1 MSDKLKDF
9 IDETILETNE
19 EKSNTIEINEDLQEF
34 TQTVETDKTSEDIAK
49 PITDNN
55 KTEENPNS
63 TEIEKNEKEEIKYT
77 PLGNAKSKEH
87 SPKKS
92 SCIVIVL
99 ILFCLIF
106 LIGIFSTI
114 FAFLNIGS
122 TKIISGISING
133 IDVSRLTSKEATE
146 KVSTILSEQ
155 LNTALNL
162 QYVDYSSTLIPSQ
175 EIDASYDITTAVEK
189 AYMLGRSDNIFKN
202 NFEIVYTYLAQN
214 KIQMEL
220 QYSEEKLSS
229 VVNNIAL
236 EIPGLVEQ
244 PSYYIENTELII
256 LPGKEGLKLLQDET
270 KNLII
275 ETINKTSVSS
285 KLDLPVTQVSPDKID
300 IQKIYSE
307 VHTEP
312 KNAYLVQ
319 DPFEI
324 FVGSAGTDFAI
335 TLEEAQNLLQED
347 KEEYVIP
354 LKITEAEIGV
364 EDLGD
369 GIFVD
374 TLSTYTSKYDESN
387 VNRSTNVKIA
397 ASKLNNVI
405 LLPGETFSYNQTVG
419 ERTISNGFKEASIY
433 TSKGVEYGLGG
444 GICQVSSTLYNAVL
458 EANLGIVE
466 RKNHRYAVTYVP
478 NGRDA
483 TVAYGS
489 IDFKFKNTRKYPIKL
504 VASAKNGICSISVK
518 GIKEE
523 VEYNV
528 TVTTKKLQTTPF
540 ETKFINDS
548 SLAKGTQ
555 VVKQHGY
562 YGYKYETYKVLS
574 LNGSVVSTTL
584 LSTDTYTP
592 LSKIVRVGTKE

>member
-1 MSDKLKDF
+1 MSDKLKDY

-19 EKSNTIEINEDLQEF
+19 EKINTIEINEELKEL

-49 PITDNN
+49 PIADNIT
-55 KTEENPNS
+55 TEESPNS
-63 TEIEKNEKEEIKYT
+63 TEVEKIEKEERKYT
-77 PLGNAKSKEH
+77 PLGNAKFKEH

-92 SCIVIVL
+92 SYIIIVL

-106 LIGIFSTI
+106 LIGIFSTV

-122 TKIISGISING
+122 TKIIAGISING
-133 IDVSRLTSKEATE
+133 IDVSGLTSKEATE
-146 KVSTILSEQ
+146 KVSNILSER
-155 LNTALNL
+155 LNNSLNL
-162 QYVDYSSTLIPSQ
+162 TYQDYTTTLIPSQ
-175 EIDASYDITTAVEK
+175 EIDASYDISTAVEK
-189 AYMLGRSDNIFKN
+189 AYLLGRSDNIFKN
-202 NFEIVYTYLAQN
+202 NFEIVYTYLSKN
-214 KIQMEL
+214 KIAMPL
-220 QYSEEKLSS
+220 QYNEEKLES

-236 EIPGLVEQ
+236 EVPGLVEQ

-275 ETINKTSVSS
+275 ETINISS
-285 KLDLPVTQVSPDKID
+285 SFNIELPVIIISPDKID
-300 IQKIYSE
+300 IQKIHSE
-307 VHTEP
+307 IHTEP
-312 KNAYLVQ
+312 QNAYLVQ
-319 DPFEI
+319 EPFEI

-335 TLEEAQNLLQED
+335 TIEEAQNLLQEE

-540 ETKFINDS
+540 ETKYINDS

-574 LNGSVVSTTL
+574 LNGSVVSTAL

-592 LSKIVRVGTKE
+592 LAKIVRIGTKE

>member
-1 MSDKLKDF
+1 MSDKLKDY

-19 EKSNTIEINEDLQEF
+19 EKSNTIEINEDLKEL

-49 PITDNN
+49 PIADNI
-55 KTEENPNS
+55 TAEESPNS
-63 TEIEKNEKEEIKYT
+63 T
-77 PLGNAKSKEH
+77 
-87 SPKKS
+87 S
-92 SCIVIVL
+92 SYIVIVL

-106 LIGIFSTI
+106 LIGIFSTV

-133 IDVSRLTSKEATE
+133 IDVSGLTSKEATE
-146 KVSTILSEQ
+146 KVSNILSEQ
-155 LNTALNL
+155 LNTSLNL
-162 QYVDYSSTLIPSQ
+162 TYQDYTTTLIPSQ
-175 EIDASYDITTAVEK
+175 EIDASYNITTAVEK

-214 KIQMEL
+214 KIEMEL
-220 QYSEEKLSS
+220 KYNEEKLAS

-270 KNLII
+270 KQLII
-275 ETINKTSVSS
+275 ETIDNASS
-285 KLDLPVTQVSPDKID
+285 FNIELPVITVSPDKID

-319 DPFEI
+319 EPFEI

-335 TLEEAQNLLQED
+335 TIEEAQNLLKED

-483 TVAYGS
+483 TVSYGS

-540 ETKFINDS
+540 ETKYINDS

-574 LNGSVVSTTL
+574 LNGSVVSTAL

-592 LSKIVRVGTKE
+592 LAKIVRIGTKE

>member
-1 MSDKLKDF
+1 MSDKLKDY
-9 IDETILETNE
+9 IDATTLETNE
-19 EKSNTIEINEDLQEF
+19 EKSNTIEINEELQEF

-49 PITDNN
+49 PNADNIS
-55 KTEENPNS
+55 TEKNPNY
-63 TEIEKNEKEEIKYT
+63 TEVEKNEKEERKYT
-77 PLGNAKSKEH
+77 PLGNAHSKEH

-92 SCIVIVL
+92 SYIVIAL

-106 LIGIFSTI
+106 LIGIFSTV

-133 IDVSRLTSKEATE
+133 IDVSGLTSKEATE
-146 KVSTILSEQ
+146 KVSNILSEQ

-162 QYVDYSSTLIPSQ
+162 KHGDYSTTLIPSQ

-202 NFEIVYTYLAQN
+202 NFEIVYTYLVKN
-214 KIQMEL
+214 KIEIKL
-220 QYSEEKLSS
+220 QYNEEKLAS

-275 ETINKTSVSS
+275 ETINNSS
-285 KLDLPVTQVSPDKID
+285 SFNIELPVIIVSPDKID
-300 IQKIYSE
+300 IQKIHSE
-307 VHTEP
+307 IHTEP
-312 KNAYLVQ
+312 QNAYLVQ
-319 DPFEI
+319 EPFEI

-335 TLEEAQNLLQED
+335 TIEEAQNLLQED

-540 ETKFINDS
+540 ETKYINDS

-592 LSKIVRVGTKE
+592 LAKIVKVGTKE

>member
-1 MSDKLKDF
+1 MSNKLKDY
-9 IDETILETNE
+9 IDETTLQTNE
-19 EKSNTIEINEDLQEF
+19 EKSNAIEINEELKEL

-49 PITDNN
+49 PIADNIS
-55 KTEENPNS
+55 TEESPNS
-63 TEIEKNEKEEIKYT
+63 TEVQKKEKEEIKYT

-92 SCIVIVL
+92 SYIVIVL

-106 LIGIFSTI
+106 LIGIFSTV

-133 IDVSRLTSKEATE
+133 IDVSGLTSKEATE
-146 KVSTILSEQ
+146 KVSNILSEQ

-162 QYVDYSSTLIPSQ
+162 TYQDYTTTLIPSQ
-175 EIDASYDITTAVEK
+175 EIDALYDIATAVEK
-189 AYMLGRSDNIFKN
+189 AYLLGRSDNIFKN
-202 NFEIVYTYLAQN
+202 NLEIVYTYLAKN
-214 KIQMEL
+214 KIEMEL
-220 QYSEEKLSS
+220 QYSEEKLAS

-236 EIPGLVEQ
+236 EVPGLVEQ

-275 ETINKTSVSS
+275 ETINISS
-285 KLDLPVTQVSPDKID
+285 SFNIELPVIIVSPDKID

-307 VHTEP
+307 IHTEP
-312 KNAYLVQ
+312 QNAYLVQ

-335 TLEEAQNLLQED
+335 TIEAAQNLLQEE

-405 LLPGETFSYNQTVG
+405 LLPGETLSYNQTVG

-540 ETKFINDS
+540 ETKYINDS

-592 LSKIVRVGTKE
+592 LAKIVRIGTKE

>member
-1 MSDKLKDF
+1 MSDKLKNL
-9 IDETILETNE
+9 IDETVLETNE
-19 EKSNTIEINEDLQEF
+19 ENNNT
-34 TQTVETDKTSEDIAK
+34 
-49 PITDNN
+49 
-55 KTEENPNS
+55 
-63 TEIEKNEKEEIKYT
+63 TEISEEIKVTMEEEKKYT
-77 PLGNAKSKEH
+77 PLGNVNTGKHSKQR
-87 SPKKS
+87 S
-92 SCIVIVL
+92 SYIVIAL
-99 ILFCLIF
+99 ILFCLII
-106 LIGIFSTI
+106 LIGIFSTV
-114 FAFLNIGS
+114 FAFFNISS
-122 TKIISGISING
+122 TKIISGVSING
-133 IDVSRLTSKEATE
+133 VDVSRLTTKEATE
-146 KVSTILSEQ
+146 KLSNALSEQ
-155 LNTALNL
+155 LNTTVNL
-162 QYVDYSSTLIPSQ
+162 SYQDYSTTLIPSQ
-175 EIDASYDITTAVEK
+175 EIDAFYNIASAVEK
-189 AYMLGRSDNIFKN
+189 AYVLGRSDNIFKN
-202 NFEIVYTYLAQN
+202 NFEIVYTYLISK
-214 KIQMEL
+214 KIEIEL
-220 QYSEEKLSS
+220 QYNEEKLES

-244 PSYYIENTELII
+244 PSYYIEGTELII

-275 ETINKTSVSS
+275 ETVKNISVSS
-285 KLDLPVTQVSPDKID
+285 TITLPTEIVDPENIN

-312 KNAYLVQ
+312 QNAYLIQ
-319 DPFEI
+319 EPFEI

-335 TLEEAQNLLQED
+335 SIEEAQNLLQEE
-347 KEEYVIP
+347 KTEYVIP
-354 LKITEAEIGV
+354 LKITQSEIGV

-397 ASKLNNVI
+397 TSKLNNVI

-540 ETKFINDS
+540 EIKYINDNT
-548 SLAKGTQ
+548 LAKGTQ

-592 LSKIVRVGTKE
+592 LTKIVRVGTKE

>member
-1 MSDKLKDF
+1 MSDKLKNL
-9 IDETILETNE
+9 IDESNLETNE
-19 EKSNTIEINEDLQEF
+19 DIIDNIEITEEFNDSALTIESNEN
-34 TQTVETDKTSEDIAK
+34 TEDTIE
-49 PITDNN
+49 PITNN
-55 KTEENPNS
+55 ITAENTTS
-63 TEIEKNEKEEIKYT
+63 SEIEQNEIEEKKYT
-77 PLGNAKSKEH
+77 PLGNVKSVKH
-87 SPKKS
+87 SNSKS
-92 SCIVIVL
+92 SYIVIAL
-99 ILFCLIF
+99 ILFFIIF
-106 LIGIFSTI
+106 LIGIFSTV
-114 FAFLNIGS
+114 FAFFNIGS
-122 TKIISGISING
+122 TKIISGVSING
-133 IDVSRLTSKEATE
+133 IDISGLTSKEATE
-146 KVSTILSEQ
+146 KISNTLSKQ
-155 LNTALNL
+155 LNSTLNL
-162 QYVDYSSTLIPSQ
+162 TYNDYTTTLIPSQ
-175 EIDASYDITTAVEK
+175 EIDAAYDIASAVEN
-189 AYMLGRSDNIFKN
+189 AYLLGRSDNIFKN
-202 NFEIVYTYLAQN
+202 NFEIVYTYLTQN
-214 KIQMEL
+214 KTEMPL
-220 QYSEEKLSS
+220 QYNGEKLDSI
-229 VVNNIAL
+229 VNSISL
-236 EIPGLVEQ
+236 EIPGIVEQ
-244 PSYYIENTELII
+244 PSYYIENAELII

-275 ETINKTSVSS
+275 ETIDTTSS
-285 KLDLPVTQVSPDKID
+285 LNIDLPVEKVSPDKID

-312 KNAYLVQ
+312 KNAYLIQ
-319 DPFEI
+319 EPFEI

-335 TLEEAQNLLQED
+335 TIEEAQNLLQEE
-347 KEEYVIP
+347 KSEYIIP
-354 LKITEAEIGV
+354 LKFTEAEIGI

-369 GIFVD
+369 GIFLD

-458 EANLGIVE
+458 EANLDIVE

-483 TVAYGS
+483 TVSYGS

-518 GIKEE
+518 GIKED

-540 ETKFINDS
+540 ETKYIDDNT
-548 SLAKGTQ
+548 LAKGTQ
-555 VVKQHGY
+555 VVKQNGY

-574 LNGSVVSTTL
+574 LNGSVVSSTL
-584 LSTDTYTP
+584 LSTDTYIP
-592 LSKIVRVGTKE
+592 LTKIVRVGTKE

>member
-1 MSDKLKDF
+1 MSDKLKDY

-19 EKSNTIEINEDLQEF
+19 EKINTIEINEELKEL

-49 PITDNN
+49 PIADNIT
-55 KTEENPNS
+55 TEESPNS
-63 TEIEKNEKEEIKYT
+63 TEVEKIEKEERKYT
-77 PLGNAKSKEH
+77 PLGNAKFKEH

-92 SCIVIVL
+92 SYIIIVL

-106 LIGIFSTI
+106 LIGIFSTV

-122 TKIISGISING
+122 TKIIAGISING
-133 IDVSRLTSKEATE
+133 IDVSGLTSKEATE
-146 KVSTILSEQ
+146 KVSNILSER
-155 LNTALNL
+155 LNNSLNL
-162 QYVDYSSTLIPSQ
+162 TYQDYTTTLIPSQ
-175 EIDASYDITTAVEK
+175 EIDASYDISTAVEK
-189 AYMLGRSDNIFKN
+189 AYLLGRSDNIFKN
-202 NFEIVYTYLAQN
+202 NFEIVYTYLSKN
-214 KIQMEL
+214 KIAMPL
-220 QYSEEKLSS
+220 QYNEEKLES

-236 EIPGLVEQ
+236 EVPGLVEQ

-275 ETINKTSVSS
+275 ETINISS
-285 KLDLPVTQVSPDKID
+285 SFNIELPVIIISPDKID
-300 IQKIYSE
+300 IQKIHSE
-307 VHTEP
+307 IHTEP
-312 KNAYLVQ
+312 QNAYLVQ
-319 DPFEI
+319 EPFEI

-335 TLEEAQNLLQED
+335 TIEEAQNLLQEE

-540 ETKFINDS
+540 ETKYINDS
-548 SLAKGTQ
+548 YLAKGTQ